1 LLSTGCSPLLA
12 FFSGQ
17 KAQLQFDLSPEVAKE
32 MAVKGNT
39 GDSSGTSA
47 LEGPS
52 GTIEIP
58 REHKVHL
65 QSFGNQSMYVFSED
79 SEGKLAAEGKV
90 VQKAEMQP
98 QQNKMYLQLKKK
110 QMVDAQEPKYQ
121 IQQIKE
127 TTVSTFKPKSYH
139 QPDQEHLQKRKELG
153 RRARQDRE
161 VVLDQLFTAF
171 QAHQYYTFKDLVQK
185 TEQPPTYL
193 KEILREVCKY
203 NTKNPHK
210 NMYELKPEYRH
221 YKKAESDM
229 DQ

>member
-1 LLSTGCSPLLA
+1 MGKGKDKKGKELDLAGASRGVWLIKVPNYLSEAWKRTSHSDVGLMKINV
-12 FFSGQ
+12 GQ

-139 QPDQEHLQKRKELG
+139 QPD
-153 RRARQDRE
+153 
-161 VVLDQLFTAF
+161 V
-171 QAHQYYTFKDLVQK
+171 
-185 TEQPPTYL
+185 
-193 KEILREVCKY
+193 
-203 NTKNPHK
+203 
-210 NMYELKPEYRH
+210 
-221 YKKAESDM
+221 S
-229 DQ
+229 